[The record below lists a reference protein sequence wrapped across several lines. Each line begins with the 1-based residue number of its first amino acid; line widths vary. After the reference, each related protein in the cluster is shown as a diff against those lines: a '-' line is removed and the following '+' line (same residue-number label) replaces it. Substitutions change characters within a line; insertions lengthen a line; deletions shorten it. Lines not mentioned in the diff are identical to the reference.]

1 MRIGWSLALP
11 APRNEYRGPA
21 VTTWFLALYTLVATV
36 RSFIHMLAPDGGA
49 QSIAGLDV
57 GVAGGSNIVAL
68 FGQWG
73 LEQLLVALVGW
84 AVLVRYRV
92 FVPLVI
98 GLAFLEQAGRF
109 GIGQLKPIEAVGTP
123 PGAVGTWILLP
134 LTLLFFA
141 VSIIERPDPE
151 D

>member
-1 MRIGWSLALP
+1 MRIGWSLVFP

-21 VTTWFLALYTLVATV
+21 AATWFLAIYTLVATV
-36 RSFIHMLAPDGGA
+36 RSFIHVLAPDGGA

-84 AVLVRYRV
+84 AVLLRYRV
-92 FVPLVI
+92 FIPLMI
-98 GLAFLEQAGRF
+98 GVAFLEQLGRF
-109 GIGQLKPIEAVGTP
+109 GIGQLKPIEAAGTP
-123 PGAVGTWILLP
+123 PGAVGTWVLLP
-134 LTLLFFA
+134 LTLLFFVVA
-141 VSIIERPDPE
+141 VVERLDPE